1 MLGQTSISRGQGP
14 QTPTHS
20 KSEVKTKRPCEAK
33 TKKPTQLNAILKTY
47 FPSPTSITK
56 TCFFKQVTTLSPPH
70 QK

>member
-33 TKKPTQLNAILKTY
+33 TKKTHSAERDLKNILSFTNQHHKD
-47 FPSPTSITK
+47 
-56 TCFFKQVTTLSPPH
+56 LLL
-70 QK
+70 